1 MEKRRVVVT
10 GLGCVTPLG
19 NSVNELWESL
29 IQGKSGVS
37 NISVFDAENMSVKF
51 SASIKEFDAEKY
63 FDIPINNWKLDKLVP
78 SVLEAY
84 KLCKQ
89 IDDLDS

>member
-63 FDIPINNWKLDKLVP
+63 FDIKEQTRHN
-78 SVLEAY
+78 EF
-84 KLCKQ
+84 
-89 IDDLDS
+89 